1 MALKSKGFFL
11 NLEEGASSDQAIQ
24 IAPVRD
30 LPEED
35 GQEEALA
42 PIPAISKTTD
52 GSVTTEIAK
61 PAPAVT
67 TPATAS
73 APAAS
78 APAASAPVASAP
90 AASVPAPSAPAP
102 STPAAAAG
110 SLTTAEAIAA
120 ELAKAEAER
129 PVVTLSTF
137 APEMVQP
144 GRALRPERR
153 RPGRNLKGFKD
164 MASELFSS

>member
-11 NLEEGASSDQAIQ
+11 NLEEGASTDRAIQ

-30 LPEED
+30 LPVED
-35 GQEEALA
+35 GEEESLA

-52 GSVTTEIAK
+52 ASGTAETAK
-61 PAPAVT
+61 PAAVVNAGATAVAPAT
-67 TPATAS
+67 SAAPATAAAPAPTAS
-73 APAAS
+73 APS
-78 APAASAPVASAP
+78 
-90 AASVPAPSAPAP
+90 
-102 STPAAAAG
+102 AAAG

-120 ELAKAEAER
+120 ALAEAEAAR

-137 APEMVQP
+137 APDMLQP
-144 GRALRPERR
+144 GRALRSKSR

>member
-11 NLEEGASSDQAIQ
+11 NLEEGASTDRAIQ

-30 LPEED
+30 LPVEDSEE
-35 GQEEALA
+35 ESLA

-52 GSVTTEIAK
+52 ATGTAETAK
-61 PAPAVT
+61 PAAVVNAG
-67 TPATAS
+67 ATAV

-78 APAASAPVASAP
+78 ATPAPTASAPTASAP
-90 AASVPAPSAPAP
+90 S
-102 STPAAAAG
+102 AAAG

-120 ELAKAEAER
+120 ALAEAEAAR

-137 APEMVQP
+137 APDMLQP
-144 GRALRPERR
+144 GRALRSKSR

>member
-11 NLEEGASSDQAIQ
+11 NLEEGASTDRAIQ

-30 LPEED
+30 LPVEDSEE
-35 GQEEALA
+35 ESLA

-52 GSVTTEIAK
+52 ASGTAETAK
-61 PAPAVT
+61 PAAVVNAGATAVAPAAT
-67 TPATAS
+67 AAAPAPTAS
-73 APAAS
+73 APSAS
-78 APAASAPVASAP
+78 
-90 AASVPAPSAPAP
+90 
-102 STPAAAAG
+102 AG

-120 ELAKAEAER
+120 ALAEAEAAR

-137 APEMVQP
+137 APDMLQP
-144 GRALRPERR
+144 GRALRSKSR

>member
-1 MALKSKGFFL
+1 MALKSKDFFL
-11 NLEEGASSDQAIQ
+11 NLEESASTDRAVQ

-30 LPEED
+30 LPVEDSEE
-35 GQEEALA
+35 ESLA

-52 GSVTTEIAK
+52 ASGTAETAK
-61 PAPAVT
+61 PAAVVNAGVT
-67 TPATAS
+67 S
-73 APAAS
+73 A
-78 APAASAPVASAP
+78 APAPVAA
-90 AASVPAPSAPAP
+90 PAPSAP
-102 STPAAAAG
+102 SAAAG

-120 ELAKAEAER
+120 ALAEAEAAR

-137 APEMVQP
+137 APDMLQP
-144 GRALRPERR
+144 GRSLQSKSR

>member
-11 NLEEGASSDQAIQ
+11 NLEEGASTDRAIQ

-30 LPEED
+30 LPVEDSEE
-35 GQEEALA
+35 ESLA

-52 GSVTTEIAK
+52 ASGTAETAK
-61 PAPAVT
+61 PAAVVNAGATAVAPAT
-67 TPATAS
+67 AAAPETSAPATPAPTAS
-73 APAAS
+73 APS
-78 APAASAPVASAP
+78 
-90 AASVPAPSAPAP
+90 
-102 STPAAAAG
+102 AAAG

-120 ELAKAEAER
+120 ALAEAEAAR

-137 APEMVQP
+137 APDMLQP
-144 GRALRPERR
+144 GRALRSKSR

>member
-11 NLEEGASSDQAIQ
+11 NLEEGASTDRAIQ

-30 LPEED
+30 LPVEDSEE
-35 GQEEALA
+35 ESLA

-52 GSVTTEIAK
+52 ASGTAETAK
-61 PAPAVT
+61 PAAVVNAG
-67 TPATAS
+67 ATAV

-78 APAASAPVASAP
+78 ATPAPPASAPS
-90 AASVPAPSAPAP
+90 
-102 STPAAAAG
+102 AAAG

-120 ELAKAEAER
+120 ALAEAEAAR

-137 APEMVQP
+137 APDMLQP
-144 GRALRPERR
+144 GRALRSKSR

>member
-11 NLEEGASSDQAIQ
+11 NLEEGASTDRAIQ

-30 LPEED
+30 LPVEDSEE
-35 GQEEALA
+35 ESLA

-52 GSVTTEIAK
+52 ASGTAETAK
-61 PAPAVT
+61 PAAVVNAGATAVAPAT
-67 TPATAS
+67 AAAPETSAPATPAPTAS
-73 APAAS
+73 APS
-78 APAASAPVASAP
+78 
-90 AASVPAPSAPAP
+90 
-102 STPAAAAG
+102 AAAG

-120 ELAKAEAER
+120 ALAEAEAAR

-137 APEMVQP
+137 APDMLQP
-144 GRALRPERR
+144 GRALRSEPR

>member
-11 NLEEGASSDQAIQ
+11 NLEEGASTDRAIQ

-30 LPEED
+30 LPVEDSEE
-35 GQEEALA
+35 ESLA
-42 PIPAISKTTD
+42 PIQAISKTTD
-52 GSVTTEIAK
+52 ASGTVETAK
-61 PAPAVT
+61 PAAVVNAG
-67 TPATAS
+67 ATAV

-78 APAASAPVASAP
+78 ATPAPTASAPTASAP
-90 AASVPAPSAPAP
+90 S
-102 STPAAAAG
+102 AAAG

-120 ELAKAEAER
+120 ALAEAEAAR

-137 APEMVQP
+137 APDMLQP
-144 GRALRPERR
+144 GRALRSKSR

>member
-11 NLEEGASSDQAIQ
+11 NLEEGASIDRAIQ

-30 LPEED
+30 LPVEDSEE
-35 GQEEALA
+35 ESLA

-52 GSVTTEIAK
+52 ASGTAETAK
-61 PAPAVT
+61 PAAVVNAGATAVAPA
-67 TPATAS
+67 PTAS
-73 APAAS
+73 APTAS
-78 APAASAPVASAP
+78 APS
-90 AASVPAPSAPAP
+90 
-102 STPAAAAG
+102 AAAG

-120 ELAKAEAER
+120 ALAEAEAAR

-137 APEMVQP
+137 APDMLQP
-144 GRALRPERR
+144 GRALRSKSR

>member
-1 MALKSKGFFL
+1 MALKSKDFFL
-11 NLEEGASSDQAIQ
+11 NLEESASTDRAVQ

-30 LPEED
+30 LPVEDSEE
-35 GQEEALA
+35 ESLA

-52 GSVTTEIAK
+52 ASGTAETAK
-61 PAPAVT
+61 PAAVVNAGVT
-67 TPATAS
+67 S
-73 APAAS
+73 A
-78 APAASAPVASAP
+78 APAPVAA
-90 AASVPAPSAPAP
+90 PAPSAP
-102 STPAAAAG
+102 SAAAG

-120 ELAKAEAER
+120 ALAEAEAAR

-137 APEMVQP
+137 APDMLQP
-144 GRALRPERR
+144 GRALRVEPR

>member
-11 NLEEGASSDQAIQ
+11 NLEEGASTDQALQ

-30 LPEED
+30 LPVED
-35 GQEEALA
+35 GEEESLA
-42 PIPAISKTTD
+42 PIPAIYKTTD
-52 GSVTTEIAK
+52 ATGTVETAK
-61 PAPAVT
+61 PAAVVNAGVT
-67 TPATAS
+67 S
-73 APAAS
+73 A
-78 APAASAPVASAP
+78 APAPVAA
-90 AASVPAPSAPAP
+90 PAPSAP
-102 STPAAAAG
+102 SAAAG

-120 ELAKAEAER
+120 ALAEAEAAR

-137 APEMVQP
+137 APDMLQP
-144 GRALRPERR
+144 GRALRVEPR

>member
-11 NLEEGASSDQAIQ
+11 NLEEGASTDRAIQ

-30 LPEED
+30 LPVEDSEE
-35 GQEEALA
+35 ESLA

-52 GSVTTEIAK
+52 ASGTVETAK
-61 PAPAVT
+61 PAAVVNAGAT
-67 TPATAS
+67 AVAPATSA

-78 APAASAPVASAP
+78 ATPAPTASAPS
-90 AASVPAPSAPAP
+90 
-102 STPAAAAG
+102 AAAG

-120 ELAKAEAER
+120 ALAEAEAAR

-137 APEMVQP
+137 APDMLQP
-144 GRALRPERR
+144 GRALRSKSR

>member
-11 NLEEGASSDQAIQ
+11 NLEEGASTDQALQ

-30 LPEED
+30 LPVED
-35 GQEEALA
+35 GEEESLA

-52 GSVTTEIAK
+52 ATGTVETAK
-61 PAPAVT
+61 PAAVVNAGAT
-67 TPATAS
+67 TAAPATAVAPATS
-73 APAAS
+73 APAT
-78 APAASAPVASAP
+78 PEPT
-90 AASVPAPSAPAP
+90 ASVPVTAS
-102 STPAAAAG
+102 PAATG

-120 ELAKAEAER
+120 ALAEAEAAR

-137 APEMVQP
+137 APDMLQP
-144 GRALRPERR
+144 GRSLQSKSR

>member
-11 NLEEGASSDQAIQ
+11 NLEESASTDRAVQ

-30 LPEED
+30 LPVEDSEE
-35 GQEEALA
+35 ESLA

-52 GSVTTEIAK
+52 ASGTAETAK
-61 PAPAVT
+61 PAAVVNAGATAVAPAT
-67 TPATAS
+67 SAAPATAAAPAPTAS
-73 APAAS
+73 APS
-78 APAASAPVASAP
+78 
-90 AASVPAPSAPAP
+90 
-102 STPAAAAG
+102 AAAG

-120 ELAKAEAER
+120 ALAEAEAAR

-137 APEMVQP
+137 APDMLQP
-144 GRALRPERR
+144 GRALRSKSR

>member
-11 NLEEGASSDQAIQ
+11 NLEEGASTDRAIQ

-30 LPEED
+30 LPVEDSEE
-35 GQEEALA
+35 ESLA

-52 GSVTTEIAK
+52 ATGTAETAK
-61 PAPAVT
+61 PAAVVNAGATAVAPAT
-67 TPATAS
+67 SAAPATAAAPAPTAS
-73 APAAS
+73 APS
-78 APAASAPVASAP
+78 
-90 AASVPAPSAPAP
+90 
-102 STPAAAAG
+102 AAAG

-120 ELAKAEAER
+120 ALAEAEAAR

-137 APEMVQP
+137 APDMLQP
-144 GRALRPERR
+144 GRSLQSKSR

>member
-78 APAASAPVASAP
+78 APVASAP
-90 AASVPAPSAPAP
+90 AASVPAPSASAP